1 MHAAQQSVAGQVR
14 HRFDGRQVEAPA
26 AQLGIVGGYE
36 HRHALCKVGG
46 RIFHSL
52 PIAGVHLAKG
62 WYERDPDADVW
73 ATNQPPLAQCSMPQ
87 SSQIWTCT
95 RVASHED
102 NSAALANTARS
113 MTICVTA
120 RLAWPEE
127 PAPRSLWR
135 GHERPTSLSPH

>member
-1 MHAAQQSVAGQVR
+1 MNATPTPTFR
-14 HRFDGRQVEAPA
+14 
-26 AQLGIVGGYE
+26 
-36 HRHALCKVGG
+36 
-46 RIFHSL
+46 
-52 PIAGVHLAKG
+52 
-62 WYERDPDADVW
+62 

-102 NSAALANTARS
+102 NSAALANTAPS

-127 PAPRSLWR
+127 PAPRSYGEVTNGPHPCLPIDWCSCDVAVGTR
-135 GHERPTSLSPH
+135 YESLMIKRLPARCRPVQRSRFLV